1 MERKSDQL
9 NIHQKMELL
18 ISDLIEKE
26 VRLRDAIREFQK
38 IYLETAAKKYK
49 GNKSLMAK
57 ALGMHRNTLHNRAK
71 TLKVKKISGS

>member
-1 MERKSDQL
+1 MEKKFDQL

-26 VRLRDAIREFQK
+26 VRFRDALREFEK
-38 IYLETAAKKYK
+38 IYLESAAKKYK
-49 GNKSLMAK
+49 GSKSRMAK

-71 TLKVKKISGS
+71 ILKIKKLTGN